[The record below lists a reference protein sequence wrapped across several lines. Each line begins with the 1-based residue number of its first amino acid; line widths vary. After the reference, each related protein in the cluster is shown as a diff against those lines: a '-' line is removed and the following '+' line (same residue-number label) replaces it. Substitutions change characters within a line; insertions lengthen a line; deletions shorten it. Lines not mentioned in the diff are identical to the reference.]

1 MERKLNFNA
10 GPAELPG
17 EVLHDVGRA
26 IHHYKRTG
34 LSILE
39 LPHRSEEFIEIVDE
53 AGQLVRELC
62 GLGEDYDVMWLHGGG
77 RMQFAMLPMNL
88 LAEGKTAAYIESGL
102 WAKEAIKYAQYYG
115 NVNVAATSEP
125 DGYNSLPAWPA
136 KIAPRPAY
144 LHMTTNNTIHGTQW
158 HEIPATNVPLVADM
172 SSDIFG
178 QARDYTRFA
187 MFYATAQKNLGVPG
201 LALAVIHKDML
212 QRSARD
218 LPPLLSYR
226 EHVKEN
232 SIVNTANVFAI
243 YTSLLMLRWT
253 KSKGLQTL
261 EQDNRRKAAMLYD
274 LLDSSAVFRPRV
286 TELAHRSIMNVCFT
300 TTRAHEARFLAL
312 CDKNNIVGIKGHR
325 YTGGFRVSLYNAVP
339 VDAVE
344 ALVSLMREYE
354 RTA

>member
-1 MERKLNFNA
+1 MERKINFNA

-53 AGQLVRELC
+53 ANQLVRELC
-62 GLGEDYDVMWLHGGG
+62 GLGEEYDILWLHGGG
-77 RMQFAMLPMNL
+77 RMQFCMLPMNL
-88 LAEGKTAAYIESGL
+88 LSEGKTAAYIESGL
-102 WAKEAIKYAQYYG
+102 WAKEAIKYAGHYG
-115 NVNVAATSEP
+115 KVQVAATSEP
-125 DGYNSLPAWPA
+125 DGYNSLPRWPS
-136 KIAPRPAY
+136 KISPKPAY
-144 LHMTTNNTIHGTQW
+144 LHITTNNTIHGTQF
-158 HEIPATNVPLVADM
+158 HEIPESSAPLVADM

-178 QARDYTRFA
+178 QARDYSRFA

-201 LALAVIHKDML
+201 LALAVINKETL
-212 QRSARD
+212 QKSARD

-226 EHVKEN
+226 EQAKEN

-253 KSKGLQTL
+253 KARGLATL
-261 EQDNRRKAAMLYD
+261 EHDNRRKAAMLYD
-274 LLDSSAVFRPRV
+274 LLDSSSVFRPRV
-286 TELAHRSIMNVCFT
+286 TERADRSIMNVCFT
-300 TTRAHEARFLAL
+300 TTKAHEARFLAL

-325 YTGGFRVSLYNAVP
+325 YTGGFRVSLYNPVG

-344 ALVSLMREYE
+344 TLVSLMREYE

>member
-26 IHHYKRTG
+26 VHHYKRTG

-115 NVNVAATSEP
+115 KVNVAATSEP
-125 DGYNSLPAWPA
+125 DGYNSLPVWPA
-136 KIAPRPAY
+136 KISPKPVF

-158 HEIPATNVPLVADM
+158 QEIPATNVPLVADM

-178 QARDYTRFA
+178 QARDYSRFA

-201 LALAVIHKDML
+201 LSLAVMHKDML
-212 QRSARD
+212 QRCARD

-226 EHVKEN
+226 EQVKEN
-232 SIVNTANVFAI
+232 SIVNTANVFAV

-274 LLDSSAVFRPRV
+274 LLDSSSVFRPRV

-312 CDKNNIVGIKGHR
+312 CEKNNIVGIKGHR